1 MAIVT
6 GSFGPRVRWAFADRL
21 DGVSL
26 PPYDAG
32 NLADHVGDDPD
43 HVSRN
48 RETLSAAVGVDGA
61 HVVSMA
67 PVHGNDVG
75 LVDGPSSQPVPEV
88 DALVTTVPGLA
99 LLTLAADCVP
109 VLLGDSVA
117 GVVGV
122 VHAGW
127 RGVTSDVLGVT
138 LEVMRDLGARSEN
151 MHALVGPAICGRC
164 YGVHRER
171 FDDVVAVA
179 PDAASVSADGGPGL
193 DLRAAVDARLQLAGV
208 DSARHG
214 GCTAESPSLYSYR
227 RDHVT
232 GRHGGVVTLL
242 SEALPAGD
250 VR

>member
-6 GSFGPRVRWAFADRL
+6 GWFGPRVRWAFADRL

-43 HVSRN
+43 HVAHN
-48 RETLSAAVGVDGA
+48 RALLAGSVGVDGA

-75 LVDGPSSQPVPEV
+75 RVTGSSVHPLPDV
-88 DALVTTVPGLA
+88 DALVTTVAGLA

-127 RGVTSDVLGVT
+127 RGVTSDVLGTT
-138 LEVMRDLGARSEN
+138 LEAMRAMGSRPEN
-151 MHALVGPAICGRC
+151 LHALVGPAICGQC
-164 YGVHRER
+164 YTVHEAR
-171 FDDVVAVA
+171 FDEVVAVA
-179 PDAASVSADGGPGL
+179 PAAASVSAAGGRAL
-193 DLRAAVDARLQLAGV
+193 DLRAAVDERLRIAGV
-208 DSARHG
+208 TSARHRA
-214 GCTAESPSLYSYR
+214 CTYESASLYSYR
-227 RDHVT
+227 RDQVT

-242 SEALPAGD
+242 ADEE
-250 VR
+250 R

>member
-6 GSFGPRVRWAFADRL
+6 GSFGPRVRWAFADRTE
-21 DGVSL
+21 GASL

-32 NLADHVGDDPD
+32 NLADHVGDDPE
-43 HVSRN
+43 HVRRN
-48 RETLSAAVGVDGA
+48 RATLAAAVGLDGT

-75 LVDGPSSQPVPEV
+75 RVDGPTLQPVPEV

-109 VLLGDSVA
+109 VLLGDGVA

-127 RGVTSDVLGVT
+127 RGVVSDVLGTT
-138 LEVMRDLGARSEN
+138 LDVMRDLGARPEN
-151 MHALVGPAICGRC
+151 LHALVGPAICGRC
-164 YGVHRER
+164 YSVHQER
-171 FDDVVAVA
+171 FDEVVAVA
-179 PDAASVSADGGPGL
+179 PDAASVSVDGGRGL
-193 DLRAAVDARLQLAGV
+193 DLRAAVDARLQRAGV
-208 DSARHG
+208 ASTRHG
-214 GCTAESPSLYSYR
+214 SCTAESTALYSYR

-232 GRHGGVVTLL
+232 GRHGGVITLL
-242 SEALPAGD
+242 AGATQTRD
-250 VR
+250 VG